1 MHSDNEYYLNILLEN
16 GGYKDTQKWIKYA
29 KKHNFKRVKSRKLY
43 SCPSCE
49 NRKLSTFA
57 QYIYYS
63 NLVHIKYCAN
73 CGLYFS
79 DTLLNP
85 EIISQHFENTYK
97 DERYFNI
104 LRDDIYQHL
113 VKLADK
119 YTPLNGK
126 VLDIGGGKGH
136 LLNMFAKTRADATVK
151 LNDLSKQS
159 CTFGSE
165 VFGIDSICCGI
176 SDLSK
181 IKEKF
186 DTMLIIDMIY
196 YEPHLNDMFYTIDN
210 LLCSDQGTL
219 IIRIPN
225 KLDFI
230 KIFQLKLKYFSSQNE
245 RFFQD
250 NVKFFNPEHIYIFS
264 NYYLSAKLKKL
275 GFNNISFRPSPLL
288 CDSQKTRGAVMQ
300 ILFMVTKVLN
310 KLSFG
315 KLILTPAK
323 IVIARR

>member
-1 MHSDNEYYLNILLEN
+1 MHRDDEYYLNILLDN
-16 GGYKDTQKWIKYA
+16 GGFHDAQKWIKYA
-29 KKHNFKRVKSRKLY
+29 KEHNFRRVKSHKLH

-49 NRKLSTFA
+49 NRVQTTFA

-73 CGLYFS
+73 CGLYYS
-79 DTLLNP
+79 DTLLDP
-85 EIISQHFENTYK
+85 EIISQHFENTYN
-97 DERYFNI
+97 DENYFNI
-104 LRDDIYQHL
+104 LRDDIYQYL

-119 YTPLNGK
+119 CTPLNGK

-136 LLNMFAKTRADATVK
+136 LLNMFAKKRTDAIVK

-165 VFGIDSICCGI
+165 EFGIDSICCGI
-176 SDLSK
+176 TDLSK
-181 IKEKF
+181 TDEKF
-186 DTMLIIDMIY
+186 DTILIIDMIY
-196 YEPHLNDMFYTIDN
+196 YEPDLNGMFDTIDN
-210 LLCSDQGTL
+210 LIRSNQGTL

-225 KLDFI
+225 KLNYI
-230 KIFQLKLKYFSSQNE
+230 RIFQLKLKYFSSPNK

-250 NVKFFNPEHIYIFS
+250 TVMFFNPEHIYIFS
-264 NYYLSAKLKKL
+264 KYYLSKKLKEL
-275 GFNNISFRPSPLL
+275 GFNNISFRPSPWLR
-288 CDSQKTRGAVMQ
+288 DSQKNEGVVMH
-300 ILFMVTKVLN
+300 ILFMISKLLN

-315 KLILTPAK
+315 RLILTPAV